1 MGHNQAYRATR
12 SNPECTNAGRL
23 GMGCLALNELHP
35 GCKYGDCPFF
45 KTHAQQAK
53 QEYECAVR
61 CRRLGIKYH
70 YRDDVINSYYT
81 DKTRKEKYR

>member
-12 SNPECTNAGRL
+12 SNPECVNAGRL
-23 GMGCLALNELHP
+23 GMGCLAVNELDP
-35 GCKYGDCPFF
+35 GCKSGKCPFF
-45 KTHAQQAK
+45 KTHAQQTR
-53 QEYECAVR
+53 QEIECADR

-70 YRDDVINSYYT
+70 TRQEVIDEYYT